1 MKAWIKKP
9 SSLAFVAALVLL
21 LTVMI
26 IRRVQVNRIWGEYVP
41 AAQTQP
47 AEVTPAQAPVETPAP
62 AADEKEYVISIV
74 GDCTLASPQFIDPTE
89 HRSIEYHIQSDYS
102 YPFAFTRDYFIDDDL
117 TLANLECVLSDTRFS
132 SLEQFSFL
140 APTAYVEILKQG
152 GVDFVTT
159 ANNHIEDFG
168 TGGREFTYIA
178 LDTAEFPY
186 GKDGESRI
194 FTTESGLRVGI
205 YCATGKNNGGFLE
218 IDPEPAVAAVKQLK
232 AEGADYVVCIL
243 HWGRELV
250 YKPTDGQIDI
260 AHRCIDAGADLIYGS
275 HSHCL
280 QPVEEYNG
288 GLILYSMGNW
298 VFGGS
303 TAPTDMDTAI
313 IQVRVLRGSDG
324 SVRTAGYTAIPCCV
338 SSRPVKDNYSGDN
351 YNDYRPTPYTE
362 GSDAYK
368 RVLSKL
374 DGSYVPDSEGRDYS
388 DVYAQ
393 YG

>member
-1 MKAWIKKP
+1 MKAWMKKP
-9 SSLAFVAALVLL
+9 SFLALVVSLVLL
-21 LTVMI
+21 LTVLV

-41 AAQTQP
+41 AAQTEAAGEQP
-47 AEVTPAQAPVETPAP
+47 AETPLETPTPP
-62 AADEKEYVISIV
+62 AADEKEYVISIL
-74 GDCTLASPQFIDPTE
+74 GDCTLASAQYIDPSE
-89 HRSIEYHIQSDYS
+89 HRSIEYHIQDDYS
-102 YPFAFTRDYFIDDDL
+102 YPFTFTHEYFENDDL
-117 TLANLECVLSDTRFS
+117 TISNLECALTDVRLQSV
-132 SLEQFSFL
+132 EQFYFR
-140 APTAYVEILKQG
+140 APAAYAEILTQG

-159 ANNHIEDFG
+159 ANNHMGDFG
-168 TGGREFTYIA
+168 EGREEFTYATLEEYKI
-178 LDTAEFPY
+178 PY
-186 GKDGESRI
+186 GKEGEAKI
-194 FTTESGLRVGI
+194 LITDSGLKVGI
-205 YCATGKNNGGFLE
+205 YCACNHLSP
-218 IDPEPAVAAVKQLK
+218 DPDAAEAAIRQLRADG
-232 AEGADYVVCIL
+232 AEYVICAL
-243 HWGRELV
+243 HWGKELV
-250 YKPTDGQIDI
+250 YKPFDSLVEL

-280 QPVEEYNG
+280 QPVEEYGN

-313 IQVRVLRGSDG
+313 IQVHVIRSGDG
-324 SVRTAGYTAIPCCV
+324 SIRNAGYTVVPCCV

-362 GSDAYK
+362 GSDAYN